1 MSLSPDQVRHVARLA
16 RLAVDEK
23 AVPQIADK
31 LNDVLGLLDQMQAI
45 DTTGV
50 EPLTNPLD
58 RTQILRAD
66 QVTEGDQ
73 REHLMQNAPAQK
85 DGLFLVPKVID

>member
-1 MSLSPDQVRHVARLA
+1 MSLSPDEVRHVARLA

-58 RTQILRAD
+58 RTQILRGD
-66 QVTEGDQ
+66 HVTEGNQ